1 MPAIKPIAA
10 IVDKYTRRAAGAS
23 QDYQTG
29 VQSVQ
34 PTTWEANTGAAQGS
48 WQAGV
53 QQAAAS
59 GRFASGVVGK
69 GAKWQRKAVNVGA
82 ARYAPGVQA
91 AGPDYQ
97 AGFGKFHD
105 IIAGI
110 NLDPRGPRGDPR
122 NINRVAALAT
132 ALHQMRVGGGR

>member
-29 VQSVQ
+29 VQAVQ
-34 PTTWEANTGAAQGS
+34 PTTWEANTGAAQQS

-82 ARYAPGVQA
+82 SRYAPGVQA

-97 AGFGKFHD
+97 TGFQKYHD
-105 IIAGI
+105 AIAGI
-110 NLDPRGPRGDPR
+110 QLDPRGPRGDPR
-122 NINRVAALAT
+122 NINRVAVLAT